1 MVSIP
6 SLCKSQ
12 ELVISV
18 FKTRRKLEVSED
30 VIQSLQIVN
39 TSNMRHIDHDCLI
52 NSLSSEN
59 QNQFLSKTQFSSRVD
74 CKFNKSVFNHAWN
87 KFINLNE
94 QQLLLCH
101 N

>member
-12 ELVISV
+12 ELVISA

-52 NSLSSEN
+52 NSL
-59 QNQFLSKTQFSSRVD
+59 
-74 CKFNKSVFNHAWN
+74 
-87 KFINLNE
+87 
-94 QQLLLCH
+94 
-101 N
+101 